1 MWEMRRDEKFNK
13 CMKKGHSFK
22 MLCLEPMTE
31 TQWWHQ
37 GPGRGHTTPI
47 RLRSPALHMAHI
59 LSLLT
64 SSLAFLQQEGY
75 TEKLYSKLP
84 FLEIPTLHTQKRIQ
98 SPGSSKLA
106 CVVF

>member
-1 MWEMRRDEKFNK
+1 
-13 CMKKGHSFK
+13 
-22 MLCLEPMTE
+22 
-31 TQWWHQ
+31 
-37 GPGRGHTTPI
+37 
-47 RLRSPALHMAHI
+47 MAHI